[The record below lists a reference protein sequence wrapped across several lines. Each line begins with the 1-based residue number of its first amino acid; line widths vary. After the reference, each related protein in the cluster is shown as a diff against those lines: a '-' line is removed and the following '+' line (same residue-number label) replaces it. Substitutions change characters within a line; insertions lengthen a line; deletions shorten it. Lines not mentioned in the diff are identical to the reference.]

1 MSSTIA
7 IDEDEAVDLRTMT
20 ASSPLVGRDPAISG
34 ESMPGR
40 TPRIDRAA
48 AQAAVTALLKALGRD
63 PESESLADTPRRVA
77 DAYAE
82 LLTPLPFTAT
92 TFANDEHYDELVV
105 VKDIP
110 FHSLCEHHLLPF
122 YGVAHIA
129 YLPADRIVG
138 LSKLPRMLEYCA
150 RDLQVQERLT
160 VQVADWL
167 DAVLEPKAVGVVLEA
182 EHECMRLRG
191 VKTAGART
199 RTVALRGLLKTD
211 PSLRREFIDEL

>member
-1 MSSTIA
+1 MSSTIT
-7 IDEDEAVDLRTMT
+7 IDEEDAALQTMT
-20 ASSPLVGRDPAISG
+20 GQAPSPRQHAEVSDG
-34 ESMPGR
+34 SMR
-40 TPRIDRAA
+40 QVTPTIDRVA
-48 AQAAVTALLKALGRD
+48 AQAAVADLLRALGRD
-63 PESESLADTPRRVA
+63 PEKESLADTPRRVA
-77 DAYAE
+77 DAYRE
-82 LLTPLPFTAT
+82 LLTPVPFKAT
-92 TFANDEHYDELVV
+92 TFPNDEHYDELVL

-167 DAVLEPKAVGVVLEA
+167 DAILEPQAVGVVLEA

-199 RTVALRGLLKTD
+199 RTVAVRGLLKTD
-211 PSLRREFIDEL
+211 RALRREFLDRL